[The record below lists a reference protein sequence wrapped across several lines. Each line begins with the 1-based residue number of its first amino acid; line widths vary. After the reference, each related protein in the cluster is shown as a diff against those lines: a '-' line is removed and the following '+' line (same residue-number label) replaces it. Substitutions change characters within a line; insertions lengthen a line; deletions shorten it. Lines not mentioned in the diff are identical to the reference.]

1 MVKRQN
7 SGRCLKIGTKIFI
20 ASLHN
25 YFNCLECKPKRLLES
40 FYYIKKESFMDY
52 VKNNFSSEDFLLD
65 SGAFT
70 FIKQKSKKINFE
82 QYIEQYIE
90 FINKYDIKYFFELDV
105 DVIFGHEKV
114 KEIRKYIEQK
124 TNKKT
129 IPVWHKSRGIEEY
142 IKLSKEYDY
151 IAIGGIVTKEI
162 AKKDYKILNPLIDI
176 AHKNNCRVHGLG
188 FTPMDITKYNF
199 DTSDSTSWKMAGR
212 AGSILKFD
220 GKRIIKIKRPEEYSN
235 KKIKHKVALDFSLQ
249 EWNKFIDY
257 VEKRR

>member
-1 MVKRQN
+1 
-7 SGRCLKIGTKIFI
+7 
-20 ASLHN
+20 
-25 YFNCLECKPKRLLES
+25 
-40 FYYIKKESFMDY
+40 MDY

-70 FIKQKSKKINFE
+70 FMNQKSKKINFE

-142 IKLSKEYDY
+142 IKFSKFLNIKSSNYHQHLLIY
-151 IAIGGIVTKEI
+151 LIIVYHI
-162 AKKDYKILNPLIDI
+162 SSAKANTGYRK
-176 AHKNNCRVHGLG
+176 KNTVVSC
-188 FTPMDITKYNF
+188 I
-199 DTSDSTSWKMAGR
+199 
-212 AGSILKFD
+212 
-220 GKRIIKIKRPEEYSN
+220 
-235 KKIKHKVALDFSLQ
+235 
-249 EWNKFIDY
+249 
-257 VEKRR
+257 